1 MRVERDYKHLKKI
14 VSEIKKR
21 EYGKEYYQDH
31 KEERKEYSK
40 KYYQDHKEEIKEK
53 RRRTIWFI

>member
-21 EYGKEYYQDH
+21 EYGRE
-31 KEERKEYSK
+31 
-40 KYYQDHKEEIKEK
+40 YYQDHKEEIKEK
-53 RRRTIWFI
+53 RKESKRRTI